1 MSRVAITDYTFES
14 LDIEK
19 QVLEP
24 LGLTVDGAQC
34 STPSQLIEF
43 LQDAD
48 YVITQF
54 APVDETVIK
63 AMQKARVI
71 VRYGIGVD
79 NVDLV
84 AAQQQDIPVCNVPEY
99 CIDEVADHTL
109 ALILAST
116 RQVVANANHV
126 AQGNWG
132 LATPVPAMTA
142 LKGQTVGVVGFG
154 RIGREVISRLLPFKC
169 KVLVSDPAVDAE
181 AIHEAGAQPVELDQL
196 LATSDLITLHC
207 PAIPATQHLIRSDTI
222 QQMKPGA
229 VLVNVARGA
238 IVCTSDLIAALE
250 SGRLGFAALD
260 VLEAEPPATDD
271 PVRTTPNTLIH
282 SHVASVSEAS
292 AEKLRTDAAM
302 IVAAAVQGKPLPNI
316 VNGVTA

>member
-142 LKGQTVGVVGFG
+142 LKGKTVGVVGFG

>member
-169 KVLVSDPAVDAE
+169 KVLVSDPGVDAE